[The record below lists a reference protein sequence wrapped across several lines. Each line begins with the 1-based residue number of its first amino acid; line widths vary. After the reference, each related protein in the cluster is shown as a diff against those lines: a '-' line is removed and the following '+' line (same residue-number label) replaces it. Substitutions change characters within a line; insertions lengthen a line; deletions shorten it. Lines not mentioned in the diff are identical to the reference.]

1 MILLAGLGNPG
12 SKYSNNR
19 HNVGF
24 MAIDEIAREWGFAN
38 WRKRF
43 QAETSEGR
51 IGGQKVLLIK
61 PTTYMNESGRSLG
74 EAVKFYNLNLDD
86 VYVIHDEL
94 ALPAGK
100 MRTKT
105 GGGHA
110 GNNGIRSIKSHLG
123 DDFHRVRIGV
133 GHPGN
138 KQDVSQHVLKDFSKS
153 DQVWLDPTIEE
164 IAKQMPLLISGE
176 FSSFQNKVH
185 LAVAPFLPEQK
196 LDNKKG

>member
-24 MAIDEIAREWGFAN
+24 MAIDVIASEWGFSN
-38 WRKRF
+38 WRKKF
-43 QAETSEGR
+43 QAQVSEGR
-51 IGGQKVLLIK
+51 IGGQKVLLMK
-61 PTTYMNESGRSLG
+61 PTTYMNESGRALA
-74 EAVKFYNLNLDD
+74 EAVKFYNIDLSD
-86 VYVIHDEL
+86 VFVIHDEL

-110 GNNGIRSIKSHLG
+110 GNNGIRSIKAHLG

-138 KQDVSQHVLKDFSKS
+138 KQDVARHVLKDFSKS
-153 DQVWLDPTIEE
+153 DQSWLKPTLDV
-164 IAKQMPLLISGE
+164 IANEMPLLIDGE

-185 LAVAPFLPEQK
+185 LAVRPFLP
-196 LDNKKG
+196 DNKKDK

>member
-24 MAIDEIAREWGFAN
+24 MAVDAIASEWGFSN
-38 WRKRF
+38 WRQKF

-51 IGGQKVLLIK
+51 IGGQKVLLMK
-61 PTTYMNESGRSLG
+61 PTTYMNESGRALAQ
-74 EAVKFYNLNLDD
+74 AVKFYNIDLTD
-86 VYVIHDEL
+86 VFVIHDEL

-110 GNNGIRSIKSHLG
+110 GNNGIRSIKAHLG

-138 KQDVSQHVLKDFSKS
+138 KQDVARHVLKDFSKS
-153 DQVWLDPTIEE
+153 DQVWLEPTLDVIANE
-164 IAKQMPLLISGE
+164 IALLIDGE

-185 LAVAPFLPEQK
+185 LAVRPFLP
-196 LDNKKG
+196 DDKKDK

>member
-24 MAIDEIAREWGFAN
+24 MAIDAIASEWGFSN
-38 WRKRF
+38 WRKKF
-43 QAETSEGR
+43 QAEVSEGR
-51 IGGQKVLLIK
+51 IGGQKVLLMK
-61 PTTYMNESGRSLG
+61 PTTYMNESGRALA
-74 EAVKFYNLNLDD
+74 EAVKFYNIDLGD
-86 VYVIHDEL
+86 VFVIHDEL

-110 GNNGIRSIKSHLG
+110 GNNGIRSIKAHLG

-138 KQDVSQHVLKDFSKS
+138 KQDVARHVLKDFSKS
-153 DQVWLDPTIEE
+153 DQTWLEPTLDV
-164 IAKQMPLLISGE
+164 IANEMPLLIDGE

-185 LAVAPFLPEQK
+185 LAVRPFLP
-196 LDNKKG
+196 DDKKDK

>member
-24 MAIDEIAREWGFAN
+24 MAIDVIASEWGFSN
-38 WRKRF
+38 WRKKF
-43 QAETSEGR
+43 QAQVSEGR
-51 IGGQKVLLIK
+51 IGGQKVLLMK
-61 PTTYMNESGRSLG
+61 PTTYMNESGRALA
-74 EAVKFYNLNLDD
+74 EAVKFYNIDLSD
-86 VYVIHDEL
+86 VFVIHDEL

-110 GNNGIRSIKSHLG
+110 GNNGIRSIKTHIG

-138 KQDVSQHVLKDFSKS
+138 KQDVARHVLKDFSKS
-153 DQVWLDPTIEE
+153 DQSWLKPTLDV
-164 IAKQMPLLISGE
+164 IANEMPLLIDGE

-185 LAVAPFLPEQK
+185 LAVRPFLP
-196 LDNKKG
+196 DNKKDK